1 MKRGLVMTLISNEE
15 LLSMNID
22 TLIDTLIYN
31 ITGLSTTADMQN
43 KLRASLSLKSKAELL
58 EKALTLAPLYKEDR
72 ISYTKEEYEKLEK
85 QRAATIPKKTKLD
98 THYSTV
104 EEPFTKRFTAIDKA
118 HTELYVRTKGVK
130 WVEALNKDTI
140 VCCADN
146 TCDRQAAEARCEGV
160 KIVWVK
166 WEVDNE
172 YN

>member
-1 MKRGLVMTLISNEE
+1 MTLISNEE
-15 LLSMNID
+15 LSSLSID
-22 TLIDTLIYN
+22 TLIDILIYN

-58 EKALTLAPLYKEDR
+58 EKARALGNLYKEDR

-85 QRAATIPKKTKLD
+85 QREATVPTKINLD

-130 WVEALNKDTI
+130 WVEVLNKDTI
-140 VCCADN
+140 VCCADES
-146 TCDRQAAEARCEGV
+146 CDRSKAEARCEGV

-166 WEVDNE
+166 WEVE
-172 YN
+172 E

>member
-1 MKRGLVMTLISNEE
+1 MKGDSVMTLISNEE
-15 LLSMNID
+15 LLSMNVD

-43 KLRASLSLKSKAELL
+43 KLRASLSLKSRQELL
-58 EKALTLAPLYKEDR
+58 EKARALAPLYKEDR

-85 QRAATIPKKTKLD
+85 QRAATIPEKKNLD

-104 EEPFTKRFTAIDKA
+104 EEPFTRRFTAIDKA

-130 WVEALNKDTI
+130 WVEVLNRDTV
-140 VCCADN
+140 VCCADAS
-146 TCDRQAAEARCEGV
+146 CDRREAEARCEGV

-166 WEVDNE
+166 WEVE
-172 YN
+172 E

>member
-1 MKRGLVMTLISNEE
+1 MTLISNEE
-15 LLSMNID
+15 LSSMNVD

-43 KLRASLSLKSKAELL
+43 KLRASLSLKSKRELL
-58 EKALTLAPLYKEDR
+58 EQARALGNLYKEDR

-85 QRAATIPKKTKLD
+85 QRSTKKIEKKNLD

-140 VCCADN
+140 VCCADAS
-146 TCDRQAAEARCEGV
+146 CDRREAEARCEGV

-166 WEVDNE
+166 WEVE
-172 YN
+172 E

>member
-1 MKRGLVMTLISNEE
+1 MKRGLIMTLISNEE
-15 LLSMNID
+15 LSSMNVD

-31 ITGLSTTADMQN
+31 MTGLSTTADMQN
-43 KLRASLSLKSKAELL
+43 RLRASLSLKSRTELL
-58 EKALTLAPLYKEDR
+58 EKAHALAPLYKEDK
-72 ISYTKEEYEKLEK
+72 IIYTKEEYEKLEK
-85 QRAATIPKKTKLD
+85 KRAATIPEKKNLD

-130 WVEALNKDTI
+130 WVEALNNDTI
-140 VCCADN
+140 VCCADS
-146 TCDRQAAEARCEGV
+146 TCNRQAAEERCKEV

-172 YN
+172 

>member
-1 MKRGLVMTLISNEE
+1 MTLISNEE
-15 LLSMNID
+15 LLSMNVD

-31 ITGLSTTADMQN
+31 ITGLSTTVDMQN
-43 KLRASLSLKSKAELL
+43 KLRASLSLKSRQELL
-58 EKALTLAPLYKEDR
+58 EKARALAPLYKEDR

-85 QRAATIPKKTKLD
+85 KRAATVPIKKNLD

-130 WVEALNKDTI
+130 WVEPLNRDTI
-140 VCCADN
+140 VCCADS
-146 TCDRQAAEARCEGV
+146 TCDRREAEARCEGV

>member
-1 MKRGLVMTLISNEE
+1 MTLISNEE
-15 LLSMNID
+15 LLSMNVD

-31 ITGLSTTADMQN
+31 ITGLSTTVDMQN
-43 KLRASLSLKSKAELL
+43 KLRASLSLKSRQELL
-58 EKALTLAPLYKEDR
+58 EKARALAPLYKEDR

-85 QRAATIPKKTKLD
+85 KRAAIVPIKKNLD

-130 WVEALNKDTI
+130 WVEPLNRDTI
-140 VCCADN
+140 VCCADS
-146 TCDRQAAEARCEGV
+146 TCDRREAEARCEGV

>member
-15 LLSMNID
+15 LLSMNVD

-58 EKALTLAPLYKEDR
+58 EKARALAPLYKEDR

-85 QRAATIPKKTKLD
+85 QRAATITEKKNLD
-98 THYSTV
+98 THFSTI

-140 VCCADN
+140 VCCADAS
-146 TCDRQAAEARCEGV
+146 CDRQAAEEKCKGV

-166 WEVDNE
+166 WEVEND
-172 YN
+172 

>member
-1 MKRGLVMTLISNEE
+1 MKIIHSLFMKRGLVMTLISNEE
-15 LLSMNID
+15 LESLSVD

-31 ITGLSTTADMQN
+31 MTGLSTTADMQN
-43 KLRASLSLKSKAELL
+43 KLRASLSLKSRQELL
-58 EKALTLAPLYKEDR
+58 EKARALGNLYKEDK
-72 ISYTKEEYEKLEK
+72 IIYTKEEYEKLEK
-85 QRAATIPKKTKLD
+85 QRSTKKIEKKNLD

-130 WVEALNKDTI
+130 WVEVLNKDTI

-146 TCDRQAAEARCEGV
+146 TCNKQEAEARCEGV

-166 WEVDNE
+166 
-172 YN
+172 

>member
-1 MKRGLVMTLISNEE
+1 MTLISNEE
-15 LLSMNID
+15 LLSMNVD

-43 KLRASLSLKSKAELL
+43 KLRASLSLKSRQELL
-58 EKALTLAPLYKEDR
+58 EKAHALGCLYKEDR

-85 QRAATIPKKTKLD
+85 KRAATIPIKKNLD
-98 THYSTV
+98 TFYSTV
-104 EEPFTKRFTAIDKA
+104 EEPFCKSFTALDKA

-130 WVEALNKDTI
+130 WVEVLGRDTI

-146 TCDRQAAEARCEGV
+146 TCNRQEAEAKCEGV

-166 WEVDNE
+166 WEVE
-172 YN
+172 E

>member
-15 LLSMNID
+15 LSSMNVD

-31 ITGLSTTADMQN
+31 MTGLSTTADMQN
-43 KLRASLSLKSKAELL
+43 KLRASLSLKSRTELL
-58 EKALTLAPLYKEDR
+58 EKARALGNLYKEDK
-72 ISYTKEEYEKLEK
+72 IIYTKEEYEKLEK
-85 QRAATIPKKTKLD
+85 KRQATVPEKKNLD

-140 VCCADN
+140 VCCAD
-146 TCDRQAAEARCEGV
+146 TSCDRRKAEEKCKGV

-166 WEVDNE
+166 YECN
-172 YN
+172 

>member
-15 LLSMNID
+15 LLSMNVDTIID
-22 TLIDTLIYN
+22 ILIYN
-31 ITGLSTTADMQN
+31 MTGLSTTADMQN
-43 KLRASLSLKSKAELL
+43 KLRASLSLKSRQELL
-58 EKALTLAPLYKEDR
+58 EKARALGNLYKEDR

-85 QRAATIPKKTKLD
+85 KRAAITPSHKNLD
-98 THYSTV
+98 THFSTV

-140 VCCADN
+140 VCCADS
-146 TCDRQAAEARCEGV
+146 TCDRQAAEERCKGV

-166 WEVDNE
+166 WEVENE
-172 YN
+172 

>member
-1 MKRGLVMTLISNEE
+1 MKGDSVMTLISNEE
-15 LLSMNID
+15 LLSMNVD

-31 ITGLSTTADMQN
+31 ITGLSTTVDMQN
-43 KLRASLSLKSKAELL
+43 KLRASLSLKSRQELL
-58 EKALTLAPLYKEDR
+58 EKARALAPLYKEDR

-85 QRAATIPKKTKLD
+85 KRAATVPIKKNLD

-130 WVEALNKDTI
+130 WVEPLNRDTI
-140 VCCADN
+140 VCCADS
-146 TCDRQAAEARCEGV
+146 TCDRREAEARCEGV

>member
-15 LLSMNID
+15 LLSMNVDTIID
-22 TLIDTLIYN
+22 ILIYN
-31 ITGLSTTADMQN
+31 MTGLSTTADMHN
-43 KLRASLSLKSKAELL
+43 KLRASLSLKSRQELL
-58 EKALTLAPLYKEDR
+58 EKARALGNLYKEDR

-85 QRAATIPKKTKLD
+85 RRAATITEKKNLD

-146 TCDRQAAEARCEGV
+146 TCDRQAAEARCKGV

-172 YN
+172 

>member
-1 MKRGLVMTLISNEE
+1 MTLISNEE
-15 LLSMNID
+15 LLSMNVD

-43 KLRASLSLKSKAELL
+43 KLRASLSLKSKQELL

-72 ISYTKEEYEKLEK
+72 ICYTKEEYEKLEK
-85 QRAATIPKKTKLD
+85 KRAATVPEKKNLD

-104 EEPFTKRFTAIDKA
+104 EEPFTRRFTAIDKA

-140 VCCADN
+140 VCCADAS
-146 TCDRQAAEARCEGV
+146 CDRQAAEARCDGV

-172 YN
+172 

>member
-1 MKRGLVMTLISNEE
+1 MTLISNEE
-15 LLSMNID
+15 LSSMNVD

-31 ITGLSTTADMQN
+31 LIGLSTTADMQN
-43 KLRASLSLKSKAELL
+43 KLRVSLSLKSKRELL
-58 EKALTLAPLYKEDR
+58 EQAHALGNLYKEDK
-72 ISYTKEEYEKLEK
+72 IIYTKEEYEKLEK
-85 QRAATIPKKTKLD
+85 QRSTKKIEKKSLD

-140 VCCADN
+140 VCCADAS
-146 TCDRQAAEARCEGV
+146 CDRREAEARCEGV

-166 WEVDNE
+166 WEVE
-172 YN
+172 E

>member
-15 LLSMNID
+15 LSSMNVD

-43 KLRASLSLKSKAELL
+43 KLRASLSLKSKTELL
-58 EKALTLAPLYKEDR
+58 EKARALGNLYKEDR
-72 ISYTKEEYEKLEK
+72 ISYTKEEYENLEK
-85 QRAATIPKKTKLD
+85 KRAAITPIHKNLD

-130 WVEALNKDTI
+130 WVEVLNRDTI
-140 VCCADN
+140 VCCADS
-146 TCDRQAAEARCEGV
+146 TCDRREAEARCEGV

-166 WEVDNE
+166 WEVE
-172 YN
+172 E